1 LVPNTA
7 ANDAITA
14 TSGAKQSSG
23 EAAENESRE
32 TRQGVLMVITGP
44 GKGKT
49 TSAFGQALRAHGHGF
64 KIAIVQFMKGRI
76 YGELDTLR
84 LLPGIEIWQF
94 GRVAF
99 VDKKNPDPQD
109 RQLAR
114 QGLDKAWEIVRGGKH
129 DLLILDEI
137 NVVADFGLVPVEEV
151 LELAKARP
159 KWMDLIWT
167 GRSAPAAMMDL
178 ADTVSE
184 VREIKHHYR
193 KGIESRAGME
203 Y

>member
-1 LVPNTA
+1 MSETTANRNAAAGSGVP
-7 ANDAITA
+7 
-14 TSGAKQSSG
+14 G
-23 EAAENESRE
+23 EGRE
-32 TRQGVLMVITGP
+32 TRQGILLVITGN

-49 TSAFGQALRAHGHGF
+49 TAAFGSALRALGHGF
-64 KIAIVQFMKGRI
+64 SIAVIQFMKGRI
-76 YGELDTLR
+76 YGELAVLR
-84 LLPGIEIWQF
+84 NRLGVEVWQY
-94 GRVAF
+94 GRNAF
-99 VDKKNPDPQD
+99 VDPKNPDPRD
-109 RQLAR
+109 RELAR
-114 QGLDKAWEIVRGGKH
+114 QGLDKAWEIVRGGRH

-137 NVVADFGLVPVEEV
+137 NVVSDFGFVPVEEL

-159 KWMDLIWT
+159 RWMDLIWT
-167 GRSAPAAMMDL
+167 GRNAPDAMVEA

>member
-1 LVPNTA
+1 MMPKTV
-7 ANDAITA
+7 ANDV
-14 TSGAKQSSG
+14 
-23 EAAENESRE
+23 AAQGSAETNESRE
-32 TRQGVLMVITGP
+32 TRQGVLLAITGP

-49 TSAFGQALRAHGHGF
+49 TSAIGCALRAHGHGF
-64 KIAIVQFMKGRI
+64 TIAIVQFMKGRI

-84 LLPGIEIWQF
+84 ALPRVEVWQF

-99 VDKKNPDPQD
+99 VDPKNPDPRD
-109 RQLAR
+109 RELAR
-114 QGLDKAWEIVRGGKH
+114 QGMDKAWEIVRGGKH

-137 NVVADFGLVPVEEV
+137 NVVADFGMVPVEEV

-159 KWMDLIWT
+159 RWMDMIWT
-167 GRSAPAAMMDL
+167 GRNAPAAMVEM

-184 VREIKHHYR
+184 VRDIKHHYT

>member
-1 LVPNTA
+1 MPSIA
-7 ANDAITA
+7 ASDAITGTSA
-14 TSGAKQSSG
+14 TAG
-23 EAAENESRE
+23 ERDEASESESRE
-32 TRQGVLMVITGP
+32 IRQGVLMLVTGP

-84 LLPGIEIWQF
+84 SLSNVEVWQF

-99 VDKKNPDPQD
+99 VDKKNPDPRD
-109 RQLAR
+109 RELAR
-114 QGLDKAWEIVRGGKH
+114 QGLDKAWEIVRGGRH

-151 LELAKARP
+151 LELAKSRP
-159 KWMDLIWT
+159 RWMDMIWT
-167 GRSAPAAMMDL
+167 GRSAPASMMDL

-184 VREIKHHYR
+184 VRDIKHHYT

>member
-1 LVPNTA
+1 MTKIV
-7 ANDAITA
+7 ANDAA
-14 TSGAKQSSG
+14 TQGS
-23 EAAENESRE
+23 AAPGESRE
-32 TRQGVLMVITGP
+32 TRQGILLVITGP

-49 TSAFGQALRAHGHGF
+49 TSAFGCALRAHGHGF
-64 KIAIVQFMKGRI
+64 SIAIIQFMKGRV

-84 LLPGIEIWQF
+84 SLARVEVWQF
-94 GRVAF
+94 GRNAF
-99 VDKKNPDPQD
+99 VDPKNPDPRD
-109 RQLAR
+109 RELAR
-114 QGLDKAWEIVRGGKH
+114 QGLDKAWEIVRAGKH

-137 NVVADFGLVPVEEV
+137 NVVTDFGLAPIEEV
-151 LELAKARP
+151 LALATARP
-159 KWMDLIWT
+159 KWMDMIWT
-167 GRSAPAAMMDL
+167 GRNAPAAMIEL

>member
-1 LVPNTA
+1 MAKTA
-7 ANDAITA
+7 ANDV
-14 TSGAKQSSG
+14 
-23 EAAENESRE
+23 AAVGSVEPDESRE
-32 TRQGVLMVITGP
+32 TRQGVVLVITGP

-49 TSAFGQALRAHGHGF
+49 TSAFGCALRAHGHGF
-64 KIAIVQFMKGRI
+64 RIAIVQFMKGRI
-76 YGELDTLR
+76 YGELATLR
-84 LLPGIEIWQF
+84 SLPRVEVWQY

-99 VDKKNPDPQD
+99 VDPKNPDPRD
-109 RQLAR
+109 RELAR
-114 QGLDKAWEIVRGGKH
+114 EGMDKAWEIVRGGQH

-137 NVVADFGLVPVEEV
+137 NVVADFGLIPVAEV

-167 GRSAPAAMMDL
+167 GRNAPAAMVEI

-184 VREIKHHYR
+184 VREIKHHYK

>member
-1 LVPNTA
+1 MPKTV
-7 ANDAITA
+7 ANDVAA
-14 TSGAKQSSG
+14 QGSA
-23 EAAENESRE
+23 EADESRE
-32 TRQGVLMVITGP
+32 TRQGVLLVITGP

-49 TSAFGQALRAHGHGF
+49 TSAFGCALRAHGHGF

-84 LLPGIEIWQF
+84 SLSRVEVWQY

-99 VDKKNPDPQD
+99 VDPKNPDPKD
-109 RQLAR
+109 RELAR
-114 QGLDKAWEIVRGGKH
+114 QGLDKAWEIVRGGAH

-151 LELAKARP
+151 LELARARP
-159 KWMDLIWT
+159 KWMDMIWT
-167 GRSAPAAMMDL
+167 GRSAPAAMVEL

-184 VREIKHHYR
+184 VREIKHHYK

>member
-1 LVPNTA
+1 MPKTA
-7 ANDAITA
+7 ANDV
-14 TSGAKQSSG
+14 
-23 EAAENESRE
+23 AAQGSAETDDSRE

-49 TSAFGQALRAHGHGF
+49 TSAFGCALRAHGHGF

-84 LLPGIEIWQF
+84 SLSRVEVWQY

-99 VDKKNPDPQD
+99 VDPKNPDPRD
-109 RQLAR
+109 RELAR
-114 QGLDKAWEIVRGGKH
+114 QGLDKAWEIVRGGAH

-151 LELAKARP
+151 LELARARP
-159 KWMDLIWT
+159 KWMDMIWT
-167 GRSAPAAMMDL
+167 GRSAPAAMVEL

>member
-1 LVPNTA
+1 MPDNVAT
-7 ANDAITA
+7 DAITRTSTA
-14 TSGAKQSSG
+14 TDESGKG
-23 EAAENESRE
+23 AENESRE
-32 TRQGVLMVITGP
+32 TRQGVLMLVTGP

-84 LLPGIEIWQF
+84 SLPNVEVWQF

-99 VDKKNPDPQD
+99 VDKKNPDPKD
-109 RQLAR
+109 RELAR

-159 KWMDLIWT
+159 RWMDMIWT
-167 GRSAPAAMMDL
+167 GRSAPASMMDL

>member
-1 LVPNTA
+1 MAKTA
-7 ANDAITA
+7 ANDV
-14 TSGAKQSSG
+14 
-23 EAAENESRE
+23 AAAGSVEPNESRE
-32 TRQGVLMVITGP
+32 TRQGILLDITGP

-64 KIAIVQFMKGRI
+64 RIAIVQFMKGRV

-84 LLPGIEIWQF
+84 SLPRVEVWQF
-94 GRVAF
+94 GRAAF
-99 VDKKNPDPQD
+99 VDPKNPDPRD
-109 RQLAR
+109 RELAR
-114 QGLDKAWEIVRGGKH
+114 QGLDKAWEIVHGGNH
-129 DLLILDEI
+129 DVLILDEI

-159 KWMDLIWT
+159 KWMDMIWT
-167 GRSAPAAMMDL
+167 GRNAPKAMLDL

-184 VREIKHHYR
+184 VREVKHHYK
-193 KGIESRAGME
+193 KGIESREGME

>member
-1 LVPNTA
+1 MPNTA
-7 ANDAITA
+7 ANDV
-14 TSGAKQSSG
+14 
-23 EAAENESRE
+23 AAGGSAELNESRE

-76 YGELDTLR
+76 YGELDALKQ
-84 LLPGIEIWQF
+84 LPGVEIWQF

-99 VDKKNPDPQD
+99 VDKKNPDPKD
-109 RQLAR
+109 RELAR

-137 NVVADFGLVPVEEV
+137 NVVADFGLVPLEEV

-159 KWMDLIWT
+159 RWMDMIWT

-193 KGIESRAGME
+193 KGIESREGME

>member
-1 LVPNTA
+1 MPKTA
-7 ANDAITA
+7 ANDAATA
-14 TSGAKQSSG
+14 GSATGS
-23 EAAENESRE
+23 ETRE
-32 TRQGVLMVITGP
+32 TRKGVLLDITGP

-64 KIAIVQFMKGRI
+64 SVAIVQFMKGRI

-84 LLPGIEIWQF
+84 SLPRVEVWQF

-99 VDKKNPDPQD
+99 VDPKNPDPKD
-109 RQLAR
+109 RELAR
-114 QGLDKAWEIVRGGKH
+114 QGMDKAWEIVRGGKH
-129 DLLILDEI
+129 DLIILDEI
-137 NVVADFGLVPVEEV
+137 NVVADFGLIPVEEV

-159 KWMDLIWT
+159 RWMDMIWT
-167 GRSAPAAMMDL
+167 GRNAPAAMIEM

-184 VREIKHHYR
+184 VRDIKHHYR

>member
-1 LVPNTA
+1 MPKTV
-7 ANDAITA
+7 ANDVTA
-14 TSGAKQSSG
+14 EGS
-23 EAAENESRE
+23 AAENESRE
-32 TRQGVLMVITGP
+32 TRRGVLMDITGP

-49 TSAFGQALRAHGHGF
+49 TSAFGCALRAHGHGF

-84 LLPGIEIWQF
+84 SLPRVEVWQF

-99 VDKKNPDPQD
+99 VDKKNPDPRD
-109 RQLAR
+109 RELAR
-114 QGLDKAWEIVRGGKH
+114 QGMDKAWEIVRGGAH

-159 KWMDLIWT
+159 KWMDMIWT
-167 GRSAPAAMMDL
+167 GRSAPAPMVEM

-184 VREIKHHYR
+184 VREIKHHYK

>member
-1 LVPNTA
+1 MNHTA
-7 ANDAITA
+7 ASRDAP
-14 TSGAKQSSG
+14 SGS
-23 EAAENESRE
+23 AAPGESRD
-32 TRQGVLMVITGP
+32 TRRGVLVVITGN

-49 TSAFGQALRAHGHGF
+49 TSAMGCALRAHGHGF
-64 KIAIVQFMKGRI
+64 AVAVVQFMKGRT
-76 YGELDTLR
+76 YGELDALR
-84 LLPGIEIWQF
+84 ALPRIDVWQF
-94 GRVAF
+94 GRNAF
-99 VDKKNPDPQD
+99 VDPKNPDPRD
-109 RQLAR
+109 RELAR
-114 QGLDKAWEIVRGGKH
+114 KGLDKAWEIVRGQSH

-159 KWMDLIWT
+159 GWMDVIWT
-167 GRSAPAAMMDL
+167 GRNAPAAMIDL